1 MHAIANNA
9 AQMKEY
15 VALRRSITNEGY
27 EHLPRP
33 KIVQEVLL
41 IGSKLACQD
50 LIDDLALEPMHQSTD
65 EVFVDL
71 LVTVYNDHK
80 THNSREIRKDNGKRL
95 RK

>member
-1 MHAIANNA
+1 
-9 AQMKEY
+9 MKEH

-41 IGSKLACQD
+41 IGSKENCQS
-50 LIDDLALEPMHQSTD
+50 LIDELATQPMHFSTE
-65 EVFVDL
+65 EVFVDF
-71 LVTVYNDHK
+71 LVTKYDGHK